1 MSVTSLALFGIGLC
15 LLVLGAELL
24 VRGSSRLAASLGVSP
39 LLVGL
44 TVVGFGTSAPELA
57 VSLGASLEGTADIAL
72 GNVVGSNIFNV
83 LFILGASALVAPL
96 VVAQK
101 VVRIDVPIMI
111 GVFLAVFAMAL
122 DGVVSRPEGALL
134 FAGIL
139 LYLVFCAFA
148 SRKEQESVRA
158 EYERLYG
165 AGVRSQAAH
174 RLRLSVMVLAGLALL
189 VLGARW
195 LVAGAVSIASALGVG
210 ELIVGLTIVAAGTSL
225 PEVATSI
232 LASYRGERDIA
243 VGNVI
248 GSNLF
253 NILSVLGLTALVSPG
268 GVAVSA
274 AALEFDLP
282 VMIAVGLACLPVFFT
297 GSRISRWEGA
307 LFLAYYGAYTLY
319 LYLAASRSEAL
330 PEYRIV
336 MAGFVLPLTA
346 VTLLV
351 VFVRSLR
358 RDHSGAGGTDGSC
371 HV

>member
-1 MSVTSLALFGIGLC
+1 MNTVSIGLFGAGLG
-15 LLVLGAELL
+15 LLIWGAELL

-39 LLVGL
+39 LLIGL

-57 VSLGASLEGTADIAL
+57 VSLGASLKGTADIAL

-101 VVRIDVPIMI
+101 LVRIDVPIMI

-122 DGVVSRPEGALL
+122 DGVVSRLEGGLL
-134 FAGIL
+134 FAGIV
-139 LYLVFCAFA
+139 LYLVFCALV
-148 SRKEQESVRA
+148 SRKEQESVRE
-158 EYERLYG
+158 EYERMFG
-165 AGVRSQAAH
+165 ADGRSLAAH
-174 RLRLSVMVLAGLALL
+174 RLQLSVMVLAGLGLL

-195 LVAGAVSIASALGVG
+195 LVAGAVSIAAALGVG
-210 ELIVGLTIVAAGTSL
+210 ELVVGLTIVAAGTSL

-243 VGNVI
+243 VGNVV

-253 NILSVLGLTALVSPG
+253 NILSVLGLTALFSPD
-268 GVAVSA
+268 GVAVST
-274 AALEFDLP
+274 AALRFDLP
-282 VMIAVGLACLPVFFT
+282 VMIAVGVACLPVFFT
-297 GSRISRWEGA
+297 GWRISRWEGA

-319 LYLAASRSEAL
+319 LFLAASHSKAL

-346 VTLLV
+346 VTLIV

-358 RDHSGAGGTDGSC
+358 RVKSGASGTEGSR
-371 HV
+371 HA